1 MDENKIAKILSN
13 AKASMEIEGFTIDG
27 ELEETGRKILIG
39 EISIVE
45 FIEQCIQKAARL
57 KANEI

>member
-13 AKASMEIEGFTIDG
+13 AKASMEIEGFKIDG

-45 FIEQCIQKAARL
+45 FIEQCI
-57 KANEI
+57 